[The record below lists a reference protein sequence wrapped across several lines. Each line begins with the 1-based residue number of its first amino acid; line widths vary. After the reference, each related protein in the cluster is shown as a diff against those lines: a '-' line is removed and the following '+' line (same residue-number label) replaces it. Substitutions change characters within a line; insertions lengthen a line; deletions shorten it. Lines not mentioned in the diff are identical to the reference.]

1 MHQHNQLLDMG
12 MFRSQPEGSISDSVS
27 AEVFKISPKHDHRQ
41 WLLLPY
47 GCKQA
52 VAGRH
57 GGTGANRLLHST
69 YCTGKYEIPWS
80 WEFKMVDPAKKKY
93 ILSTNVAAKS
103 RNLYTLFPFAWF
115 CFDAS
120 ALRLLD
126 SKRYPE
132 FSLETGWMPG
142 RTQLLDWNGDGK
154 TDRCGGVGFSEASSM
169 TTFRRSERLGWRLPC
184 TSLCDKIPLPLFL
197 HEIAFLLK
205 QLTISDSNS

>member
-1 MHQHNQLLDMG
+1 MG
-12 MFRSQPEGSISDSVS
+12 ELEPIDFYILHTVLGNMKFHGVGSS
-27 AEVFKISPKHDHRQ
+27 K
-41 WLLLPY
+41 WLTPQK
-47 GCKQA
+47 KQ
-52 VAGRH
+52 
-57 GGTGANRLLHST
+57 
-69 YCTGKYEIPWS
+69 
-80 WEFKMVDPAKKKY
+80 Y

-184 TSLCDKIPLPLFL
+184 TSVCDKIPLPLFL

-205 QLTISDSNS
+205 QLTISDSNSCRVAYCTWLLSSEILPKGWFKTCFSVHK